1 VAAAATVGC
10 GLPLRV
16 IAHLPHAAADRGFGA
31 SPVDVGKV
39 VLRSTS
45 SALSELT
52 YALTVCVTCT
62 ARAHGTLTS
71 RHIHRPT
78 TMSLSQLA
86 TVELQLLLHFC
97 DAPSALRLA
106 RCSRATLA
114 AALQPFAWSH
124 AEPLQLQLSADP
136 SPPQAAQRLASP
148 RSLLRFVPLAVRWR
162 VGGADAEE
170 IEQHIQAL
178 GAGGGGVVGGVPRL
192 GPRLRSLRVDS
203 GYDRRGQNAELDPT
217 ETALLARTLLH
228 ACGSERLE
236 PSDAS
241 VRSGQAS
248 GLQSLSLTFVHA
260 GDEGALELA
269 KLLAG
274 CSTLRRLELSCA
286 RVRSARTRALVSAR
300 ATRALV
306 EAAAQSGL
314 PALSL
319 SHNALDCGVL
329 LIALPRCIGLTEL
342 RLTGCGLRGD
352 DIVELAS
359 WVLPELSALTTLD
372 LALNAFERVGAGALA
387 TALTGDGAAGG
398 TGIGCCP
405 ALRSLLLH
413 SCDLDGTHDVFVLV
427 LLSALLLRCVAL
439 RELDLFS
446 NSLGNAGA
454 ETILAAWAE
463 LHSASSSGGASCAGD
478 DLASAAKG
486 LQSLDLRECFFSQEQ
501 RQRLADA
508 QVRLCPRLQL
518 LL

>member
-1 VAAAATVGC
+1 
-10 GLPLRV
+10 
-16 IAHLPHAAADRGFGA
+16 
-31 SPVDVGKV
+31 
-39 VLRSTS
+39 
-45 SALSELT
+45 
-52 YALTVCVTCT
+52 
-62 ARAHGTLTS
+62 
-71 RHIHRPT
+71 
-78 TMSLSQLA
+78 MSLSQLA

-114 AALQPFAWSH
+114 AALQSFAWRH

-136 SPPQAAQRLASP
+136 SPLQAAQRLASP
-148 RSLLRFVPLAVRWR
+148 RSLLHFVPLAVRWR

-170 IEQHIQAL
+170 IEQHIHAL
-178 GAGGGGVVGGVPRL
+178 GAGGGGVGGGAPGL

-203 GYDRRGQNAELDPT
+203 GYDRRGQNVELDPT
-217 ETALLARTLLH
+217 ETALLARALLQ

-269 KLLAG
+269 ELLAG
-274 CSTLRRLELSCA
+274 CSTLRRLELNCA
-286 RVRSARTRALVSAR
+286 RVRSAR

-319 SHNALDCGVL
+319 SHNALDRGAL
-329 LIALPRCIGLTEL
+329 LTALPRCIGLTEL

-352 DIVELAS
+352 DIVELARR
-359 WVLPELSALTTLD
+359 VLPELSALTTLD
-372 LALNAFERVGAGALA
+372 LALNAFERVGASALA

-405 ALRSLLLH
+405 ALRSLRLR

-427 LLSALLLRCVAL
+427 LLGALLLRCAAL
-439 RELDLFS
+439 RELDLSS
-446 NSLGNAGA
+446 NSLGDAGA
-454 ETILAAWAE
+454 ETILEAFAE
-463 LHSASSSGGASCAGD
+463 LHPVSSTGCSDADCDGGEP
-478 DLASAAKG
+478 ASAAKG

-501 RQRLADA
+501 QQRLTNA
-508 QVRLCPRLQL
+508 QVRLCPCLQL